1 MPVTLTEHTRRILDL
16 TGGWIRLYRGDCP
29 ETFIAALMASE
40 VGSAWTRA
48 GCFAVSNDKVIIEL
62 DESQEPITVF
72 HAENLAPFSWQ
83 GGTWLRCHRSHED
96 ARWLRGLRAQCPK
109 CGHVQ
114 TSTIQR
120 GEWECLNHDEPVHFS
135 SGWPVLFPSLNA
147 DLWFCVLLRYSV
159 GKGALRHVLDAVQMW
174 RACRVRKGQKIGTVT
189 ADIGRWANGTDLSL
203 PPHVKYWGRQSPAKI
218 VERLS
223 GKKHLRRIAVAEQLG
238 VIEGANYQPGR
249 EPPETRPSGCA
260 PFPAALVRSA
270 VISANPLST
279 AAEHAAAW
287 QVVKDYARR
296 ERRVAGDVR
305 SVARKFAEA
314 VGLVTVGRTEPRPED
329 DVA

>member
-62 DESQEPITVF
+62 GDSQEPIAVC
-72 HAENLAPFSWQ
+72 HAENVNPFSWQ

-96 ARWLRGLRAQCPK
+96 ARWLRGLRAQCPQ
-109 CGHVQ
+109 CGKVQ
-114 TSTIQR
+114 TSTVQR
-120 GEWECLNHDEPVHFS
+120 SEWECDCGRKFS
-135 SGWPVLFPSLNA
+135 SGWPVLFPVLGA
-147 DLWFCVLLRYSV
+147 DLWFAVLLRYSV

-174 RACRVRKGQKIGTVT
+174 RAIRARRGQPIGTVT
-189 ADIGRWANGTDLSL
+189 QDIGRWANGTDLSL
-203 PPHVKYWGRQSPAKI
+203 SPHLRYWGRQSPAKI
-218 VERLS
+218 LERLT

-238 VIEGANYQPGR
+238 VIEGSTYEPGR
-249 EPPETRPSGCA
+249 PPPEQRPAGA
-260 PFPAALVRSA
+260 ETFPAALVRSA

-279 AAEHAAAW
+279 KVEHEAAW
-287 QVVKDYARR
+287 NEAKAYARS
-296 ERRVAGDVR
+296 ERRHAGDVR
-305 SVARKFAEA
+305 SLARRLAEA
-314 VGLVTVGRTEPRPED
+314 VGLVTVGRTDPRPED
-329 DVA
+329 SVA